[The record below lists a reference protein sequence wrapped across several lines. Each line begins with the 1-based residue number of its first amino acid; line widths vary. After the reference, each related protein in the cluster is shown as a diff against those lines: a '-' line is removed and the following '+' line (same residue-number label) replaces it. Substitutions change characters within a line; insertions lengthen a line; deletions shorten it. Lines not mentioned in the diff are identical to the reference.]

1 LKENMNSLQIGLQLT
16 VFGMGIV
23 FFLLAVMAVLIAL
36 LTRWD
41 RAPVETTAP
50 APPSEF
56 PEGLDANVLA
66 AITIAA
72 RAHRIVL
79 RQQAAPAMRKHQPG
93 TLPSRWVGIG
103 RTRQTSSW
111 RPIRRG

>member
-1 LKENMNSLQIGLQLT
+1 MDALQIGLQLT
-16 VFGMGIV
+16 LVGMGIV
-23 FFLLAVMAVLIAL
+23 FFLLAVMALLISL

-41 RAPVETTAP
+41 RAPAETREMTAL
-50 APPSEF
+50 AREF
-56 PEGLDANVLA
+56 PEGLDADALA
-66 AITIAA
+66 AITIAV
-72 RAHRIVL
+72 RAHRITL

-93 TLPSRWVGIG
+93 TLPSRWVAIG

>member
-1 LKENMNSLQIGLQLT
+1 MDALQIGLQLT
-16 VFGMGIV
+16 VAGMGIV

-36 LTRWD
+36 LSRWD
-41 RAPVETTAP
+41 RAPSETRETPAP
-50 APPSEF
+50 AREF
-56 PEGLDANVLA
+56 PEGLDADALA
-66 AITIAA
+66 AITIAV
-72 RAHRIVL
+72 RAHRITR

-111 RPIRRG
+111 RPMRRG